1 MCFSLFPNRDRD
13 TSEIPINGNTASCTT
28 TTAHVPRSK
37 SNDIL
42 KKNSITS
49 SSDVTKTIPRLSHFN
64 TLKQWGRNR
73 LRLIHR
79 NTNSN
84 SNSGGNFSNGS
95 GGIGVGVTSSSGG
108 GGSSDD
114 NKKENKDKVSGIEDI
129 NVYETV
135 ISKNKRK
142 FMEKERKLSHERKP
156 SYSSSEKS
164 LTIQTGCNTT
174 KHSAL
179 PASINPVKL
188 RESSYIRRQRRNGLG
203 HKDEPNSSSGNWSA
217 SSESGRTSIGSE
229 ITAQPK
235 SSASSTSLNH
245 HPGSGPPSSIIS
257 RRRFLNTS
265 TSSSVTSEG
274 TVTPDIQ
281 VHDTYDDETSSA
293 YSCDTEGYYTS
304 FHVDSGLKTLK
315 EEEPVTPLH
324 TSSALSSTNSFGS
337 SSNKTVL
344 SAENEY
350 ELFGKGST
358 STTASSAGT
367 VCTTLMAANSDRCL
381 VNGPAVPERKSSLTK
396 LNRSNSNASNSTLER
411 SYSSSTVGSTL
422 ERTGTIKRNGILL
435 KKEVAAV
442 VHHETKIDSS
452 MRIESPDSGNNT
464 SSSPIETN
472 SNSSPTHCLRSNS
485 EYDYSE
491 SSDLEGVDRVERIRV
506 KTTINSSRIPS
517 MCVITPVNSDDDDDH
532 HNHQH
537 QSNERERQSSPI
549 CCETDLDTLEFNP
562 NKDKQLN
569 KQTSDGYAT
578 IHKVQPSKLEFKKE
592 VRHIKKSTLQ
602 PLNNMFDRL
611 RGVLPQLKK
620 SPVKDKSA
628 DEPIYDNAGEY
639 VRICDVANNNQKKV
653 SNKIIG
659 GGGGGGNGIYFS
671 NDILRR
677 NLATVLSGNINEET
691 EYVSLNELPAS
702 IRCES
707 NLLLCSGNT
716 NSNNSNS
723 NRKDEKINNAD
734 PNNSSSS
741 TTKNECVQNSN
752 TINDCDEEGL
762 INRRGAR
769 VTLDAQGK
777 VIYSSDSLKRRKG
790 AHTTFI
796 PGPCVKDFSSTIT
809 SDEKKSYLPPSS
821 PIVSGGLSNR
831 KLSIIRPVISQK
843 TLITEQRKFES
854 INNNLESASGIKQ
867 TDKIIIRAGDSNLN
881 NFGTTINN
889 STEIVRMPIAT
900 IITPTSNSPTTSTV
914 SSAMLSSENINNM
927 SSGNGTT
934 SVKRAYVN
942 VQGNINVSTELQ
954 GKNIKI
960 NNHYPINA
968 PPTFQNTNPNKN
980 SSSSYI
986 SKSEQHR
993 DTHSDNL
1000 VKIDNIAIKEKIKR
1014 SNSYKMANSSILSN
1028 LISDYISPNS
1038 VVEKKQELLQYQIK
1052 KPITESFIP
1061 AYKNSF
1067 SSSPIFSFTSSLT
1080 TNSFVAYKEQQQQNF
1095 SLKSKQIDKL
1105 LTYAPNVFVDDAT
1118 TLPSSSLSSFYQSSP
1133 TSAFIHQQEQHDV
1146 ITENCIDNGDV
1157 DKRYIEVVVD
1167 NIVDVFSSQQKNST
1181 STILGNSYSKTI
1193 ATTSSPSIVFE
1204 DVPLN
1209 KNDNENST
1217 IALLSTA
1224 IVANSEKNVEHKS
1237 IAKSFEKLMDEF
1249 SLSTSFGE
1257 NSPISD
1263 SSYLKNKSIE
1273 NIESSDEFFDSD
1285 NEVFGITNTR
1295 EKIKKAALSFYTLS
1309 PNKITIPIDS
1319 KNHQARVLSFSEC
1332 NASTSTDIW

>member
-1 MCFSLFPNRDRD
+1 M
-13 TSEIPINGNTASCTT
+13 
-28 TTAHVPRSK
+28 
-37 SNDIL
+37 

-79 NTNSN
+79 NSN
-84 SNSGGNFSNGS
+84 SSNNSGGNFSNGS
-95 GGIGVGVTSSSGG
+95 SGGYGG
-108 GGSSDD
+108 GGGGVPGSVGGTGNSDD
-114 NKKENKDKVSGIEDI
+114 NKKENKDKVSGIDDI

-164 LTIQTGCNTT
+164 LTIQNGCNTTT

-281 VHDTYDDETSSA
+281 VHDSYDDETSSA

-435 KKEVAAV
+435 KKEVSAV

-485 EYDYSE
+485 EYDCSE
-491 SSDLEGVDRVERIRV
+491 SSDLECVDRVERIRV

-517 MCVITPVNSDDDDDH
+517 MCVITPVNSDDDDH
-532 HNHQH
+532 HSNI
-537 QSNERERQSSPI
+537 SNKINERERRPSPI
-549 CCETDLDTLEFNP
+549 CFETDLDSIEFNNDNNDQSKKL
-562 NKDKQLN
+562 NKDI
-569 KQTSDGYAT
+569 SDGYAT
-578 IHKVQPSKLEFKKE
+578 IIEKIQPSTSEIKKE
-592 VRHIKKSTLQ
+592 VQVVKKSTLQ

-620 SPVKDKSA
+620 SPIKDKSPV

-639 VRICDVANNNQKKV
+639 VRICDVANNNQKKI
-653 SNKIIG
+653 SNNITG
-659 GGGGGGNGIYFS
+659 GGGGGGKNGCGNGIYFS

-677 NLATVLSGNINEET
+677 NLATVLSGNLNEET
-691 EYVSLNELPAS
+691 EYISLNELPAS

-707 NLLLCSGNT
+707 NLLSCGGNSK
-716 NSNNSNS
+716 SNNLYLS
-723 NRKDEKINNAD
+723 RRDEKINNSD
-734 PNNSSSS
+734 PNNSSKNS
-741 TTKNECVQNSN
+741 TTKNECVRNTN

-796 PGPCVKDFSSTIT
+796 PGPYVKDFSSAIT
-809 SDEKKSYLPPSS
+809 NSSDEKNSHLPPSS
-821 PIVSGGLSNR
+821 PIVSGGLINR
-831 KLSIIRPVISQK
+831 KTSIIRPVISQK
-843 TLITEQRKFES
+843 KPFITEQTTKLDP
-854 INNNLESASGIKQ
+854 INNNLECGNSIKQ
-867 TDKIIIRAGDSNLN
+867 QADKIVIRAGDSNLN
-881 NFGTTINN
+881 NCGATISNN
-889 STEIVRMPIAT
+889 TEIVRMPIAT
-900 IITPTSNSPTTSTV
+900 IIAPTTNLQTTSKNTSAIP
-914 SSAMLSSENINNM
+914 SSSSESINNM

-934 SVKRAYVN
+934 LLKGAYVN
-942 VQGNINVSTELQ
+942 VQGNVNVSTTIQ
-954 GKNIKI
+954 GKNKI
-960 NNHYPINA
+960 INKNHYPTTTSIEILSISQNA
-968 PPTFQNTNPNKN
+968 YPNNHNT
-980 SSSSYI
+980 SSHLSNC
-986 SKSEQHR
+986 EQHN
-993 DTHSDNL
+993 DNYYSDSL
-1000 VKIDNIAIKEKIKR
+1000 VKIDNNSIENKIKR
-1014 SNSYKMANSSILSN
+1014 SNSYKMANSSMVLKNLKTDHPIPHNKVEHMKCLS
-1028 LISDYISPNS
+1028 
-1038 VVEKKQELLQYQIK
+1038 
-1052 KPITESFIP
+1052 TASFIP
-1061 AYKNSF
+1061 SVKNSI
-1067 SSSPIFSFTSSLT
+1067 SSSPNFSFLSSLT
-1080 TNSFVAYKEQQQQNF
+1080 TNTFEAYTKQQQNNF
-1095 SLKSKQIDKL
+1095 LKSKQIDKL
-1105 LTYAPNVFVDDAT
+1105 FLCSPNVCVDAT
-1118 TLPSSSLSSFYQSSP
+1118 TSSLVSSFYQSSP
-1133 TSAFIHQQEQHDV
+1133 TSVFTHEQKKYHDV
-1146 ITENCIDNGDV
+1146 IPSEHCTNDNDSIDNKKYKHNV
-1157 DKRYIEVVVD
+1157 KVVVD
-1167 NIVDVFSSQQKNST
+1167 KDNTVDEFSSQHTSSATTIGIGINHSKTNAST
-1181 STILGNSYSKTI
+1181 SSLFLVGKDN
-1193 ATTSSPSIVFE
+1193 AVA
-1204 DVPLN
+1204 LN
-1209 KNDNENST
+1209 KNDKENFTNNALIST
-1217 IALLSTA
+1217 LT
-1224 IVANSEKNVEHKS
+1224 VGNSEKDVENKS

-1257 NSPISD
+1257 HSPISD
-1263 SSYLKNKSIE
+1263 SSYLKSKSIE

-1285 NEVFGITNTR
+1285 NELFGVPNNR
-1295 EKIKKAALSFYTLS
+1295 DKIKKAALSFYTLS
-1309 PNKITIPIDS
+1309 PNKITIPNDS
-1319 KNHQARVLSFSEC
+1319 QKHRARVLSLSEY